1 MFEALAAWEGP
12 FLLWVQENLRGA
24 LDPVV
29 SFYTRLGD
37 GGFLWIVLTLL
48 LLLWPKTRRA
58 GLAMALALVCSLLIT
73 NGLVKNLCQRPR
85 AWLVV
90 EGLTPLVTEKDPNSF
105 PSGHSSAAFA
115 AMTALIWARP
125 GLPEEVRRRADV
137 PVCLILAVLMALSR
151 LYVGVHFPSDV
162 LCGTLVGCLCGF
174 LGWKIALCIE
184 EKRRKAPL

>member
-85 AWLVV
+85 PWLVV

-125 GLPEEVRRRADV
+125 GLPEEVRHRADV

-174 LGWKIALCIE
+174 LGWKIALYME

>member
-85 AWLVV
+85 PWLVV

-125 GLPEEVRRRADV
+125 GLPEEVRHRADV

-174 LGWKIALCIE
+174 LGWKLAAYI
-184 EKRRKAPL
+184 EKRKSGALS